1 MMMDKEFDDEW
12 ARAAQSLR
20 GDHHSDLKASAQI
33 TDRAFL
39 PGLRSASTTRQI
51 AIALD
56 RNPIP
61 ELTKLDLETRWQVG
75 PDTVRKIL
83 RAFGIDP
90 GGQKGALISLL
101 EILPIEGVQKPLETW
116 IAATDREREILASPL
131 LTLEQLKE
139 RSPRCCGKQAATVY
153 RRLKAANPSIRIGN
167 QHRFRVDYEMSPRI
181 PISDE
186 EGHP

>member
-1 MMMDKEFDDEW
+1 MIMDKEFDEER

-33 TDRAFL
+33 TAQAFRS
-39 PGLRSASTTRQI
+39 GLRSASATRQI

-61 ELTKLDLETRWQVG
+61 ELTKLDVETRWQVG

-101 EILPIEGVQKPLETW
+101 EILPV
-116 IAATDREREILASPL
+116 DFHRELTRLAS
-131 LTLEQLKE
+131 
-139 RSPRCCGKQAATVY
+139 
-153 RRLKAANPSIRIGN
+153 
-167 QHRFRVDYEMSPRI
+167 
-181 PISDE
+181 
-186 EGHP
+186 